1 MIEVEL
7 KAALDARQPVE
18 LVSALSALGFS
29 EQAAV
34 QESDVYYNGCGRD
47 FRRTDEALRL
57 RSVTALP
64 DGGTQTCITY
74 KSPKLDTAS
83 STRLELETAVADA
96 AVMHA
101 LLLALGFREAFTVEK
116 TRRSFTRGAQTV
128 CLDAVEGLGSYME
141 LEELLPDGAPREP
154 ATESLLSLLDT
165 LGVSRSALTRK
176 SYLVLLME
184 AATA

>member
-18 LVSALSALGFS
+18 LVSALSALGFF

-64 DGGTQTCITY
+64 DGARRPA
-74 KSPKLDTAS
+74 SPIRVQS
-83 STRLELETAVADA
+83 W
-96 AVMHA
+96 
-101 LLLALGFREAFTVEK
+101 
-116 TRRSFTRGAQTV
+116 TRRPARG
-128 CLDAVEGLGSYME
+128 
-141 LEELLPDGAPREP
+141 
-154 ATESLLSLLDT
+154 LSLKPPLPMR
-165 LGVSRSALTRK
+165 RSCTRCFWRWA
-176 SYLVLLME
+176 SVRRLR
-184 AATA
+184 